1 MANIDVS
8 MVLDGDFCDPIVV
21 SRWTETVDDDG
32 MAVRVLTKIDAFA
45 SIQANSGD
53 TLFVDPNLARSEG
66 TYECITIFPLAVATD
81 TTAADEV
88 TWKGETFVVTQIGR
102 FGNYG
107 AGHYEGMLTLKSV
120 TTKVGKP

>member
-32 MAVRVLTKIDAFA
+32 MAVRVLTTIDAFA

-53 TLFVDPNLARSEG
+53 NLFVDENLSRSEG

>member
-8 MVLDGDFCDPIVV
+8 FVLDSDFCDPVVV
-21 SRWTETVDDDG
+21 SRWNETVGDDG
-32 MAVRVLTKIDAFA
+32 RAIRVLEEINAYA
-45 SIQANSGD
+45 SIQASSGD
-53 TLFVDPNLARSEG
+53 NLFLSPDLARSEG

-107 AGHYEGMLTLKSV
+107 AGHYEGMLTLKSL

>member
-53 TLFVDPNLARSEG
+53 NLFVDPNASRSEG

-88 TWKGETFVVTQIGR
+88 TWKGEVFTVTQIGR